1 MGTSFM
7 IIIRITIAF
16 CALFAIT
23 ASVTILTGC
32 STEDKAA
39 PAANSSKLTTS
50 ASVEQ
55 VDKRAAQALQKQL
68 VDVGPDKFTAAEYKP
83 GKVKHIVL
91 FRFKQGTS
99 LAKLDEVM
107 RRFRDLKTQA
117 TRNGKP
123 YIVSIES
130 GTQTSGEG
138 AGLNMKQGF
147 IVTFASEGDR
157 NYYVGTPVVTD
168 AKFYDKTH
176 QSFKE
181 FVGPLL
187 DNSGAIV
194 LDFTDGT

>member
-1 MGTSFM
+1 MTTM
-7 IIIRITIAF
+7 RNTIAAG
-16 CALFAIT
+16 ALVAVST
-23 ASVTILTGC
+23 AALTGC
-32 STEDKAA
+32 STEDKDS
-39 PAANSSKLTTS
+39 PDVQSSKLTASTS
-50 ASVEQ
+50 AER
-55 VDKRAAQALQKQL
+55 VDESSARSLQKEL
-68 VDVGPDKFTAAEYKP
+68 GDVGIEKFTAADYKP

-99 LAKLDEVM
+99 LAKQAEVM
-107 RRFRDLKTQA
+107 QKFRELKGQA
-117 TRNGKP
+117 TRNEKP
-123 YIVSIES
+123 YIVSLES

-157 NYYVGTPVVTD
+157 NYYVGTPIVTD

-187 DNSGAIV
+187 DKSGAVV
-194 LDFTDGT
+194 LDFTEGK